1 MDLENFKELSKE
13 QYDALDVR
21 EQVKYEMNLV
31 AFKKAEQE
39 KALEAAAEKI
49 VAKKLAEELAKVE
62 AANTE
67 AIEAIKAEYANK
79 TDELMTQL
87 NRVKQN
93 EIAERTKGM
102 TEEIIDKFS
111 TPEGEQMLKNF
122 LKGQRQALDM
132 EVEAKAMKALLVP
145 AGGVA
150 PQFAPIVGPG
160 SDDFH
165 ARDLIPVY
173 PTISDLITYVQ
184 FTIDPDADGIGPV
197 ASGEQKPDIGYI
209 GAVKTAAVVKLAGLI
224 DLSDEI
230 MSDLVGFRAWLAYE
244 LPKALLDAED
254 AAIYKGPG
262 GEGNILGL
270 WTQADFQELPLGSVT
285 SSSNNIDKIAAS
297 ITEVRTR
304 KRGVNGS
311 VVSPIDWMEMYI
323 NKDLEL
329 AYTYPVVF
337 APNGTPTI
345 LGVPIYWSNV
355 FSTGQGITGDFR
367 YGTAIFQRMA
377 MRVDYS
383 GEHKD
388 NFGKN
393 LVTARIEERIALP
406 IYFPEAFVKLDLG
419 GTT

>member
-62 AANTE
+62 TANT
-67 AIEAIKAEYANK
+67 ATIEAIKAEYATK
-79 TDELMTQL
+79 SEELMTQL

-122 LKGQRQALDM
+122 LAGKRHELGLD
-132 EVEAKAMKALLVP
+132 VEAKAMVTP
-145 AGGVA
+145 VGGVA

-165 ARDLIPVY
+165 ARDLIPVF
-173 PTISDLITYVQ
+173 PTVSDLITYVQ
-184 FTIDPDADGIGPV
+184 LTTDEEADGIGVV
-197 ASGEQKPDIGYI
+197 AAGAQKPDMGYI
-209 GAVKTAAVVKLAGLI
+209 SEVKQAAVVKLAGLL
-224 DLSDEI
+224 DVADE
-230 MSDLVGFRAWLAYE
+230 MLTDVVGFRAWLAYE

-254 AAIYKGPG
+254 LQIYKGSG
-262 GEGNILGL
+262 NAGNILGL
-270 WTQADFQELPLGSVT
+270 WTQADEQTFPFGTVT
-285 SSSNNIDKIAAS
+285 ASSNPIDQVAAG
-297 ITEVRTR
+297 ITEIRTR
-304 KRGVNGS
+304 KRGVNGA
-311 VVSPIDWMEMYI
+311 VISPIQWMEMYI

-337 APNGTPTI
+337 TPNGTPTI
-345 LGVPIYWSNV
+345 LGVPVYWSNV
-355 FSTGQGITGDFR
+355 FEENEGLVGDFR
-367 YGTAIFQRMA
+367 FGTAIFQRMA
-377 MRVDYS
+377 MRIDYS

-393 LVTARIEERIALP
+393 VITARIEERIALP
-406 IYFPEAFVKLDLG
+406 IYFPEGFLKLFQA
-419 GTT
+419 TT